1 MPTTPQTTA
10 PTPVPAPAPD
20 PAPDQRPVPE
30 PVAAS
35 APAST
40 TVSPSEL
47 GRHLLTIRG
56 FHFVLGSLG
65 DPYARLLR
73 GEGDDTAALGDEIRG
88 KGPLYRS
95 DLGTWVAA
103 GGEVAAELLRDP
115 RLDVRHPGGDREH
128 LGENLW
134 ETWRTCHV
142 TPMDGAL
149 LTLPLADYRRLDRV
163 NRPVL
168 GPVVAG
174 AWREDVRRAAGR
186 IAAGLGE
193 AFDLAG
199 DLVGPAVAESLT
211 RVLGLCPPSAP
222 AGAAGAAFGADG
234 AFGGAGGPGALDA
247 VGAVGREVAELLP
260 KLGVALDAVLCPPR
274 LPVARD
280 LEQAVIRARELVRD
294 LVAERA
300 AEPGDDAVSAMLAT
314 GLGQADVAAVCL
326 LHLVAG
332 AEIAAAVAADTF
344 VALLDHPGQW
354 AAVCRSPELAADA
367 VEETLRWSPPVR
379 LVSRIAQ
386 EPIALHGQE
395 IDADGHVVI
404 VVDAANR
411 DLAGLPDP
419 DRYDLAHAGA
429 PRLSLT
435 GGGYEELVA
444 PLARVVATEIVRV
457 AATRWP
463 GLRADGAV
471 VRRMRSPVVRAVV
484 RLPLCR

>member
-10 PTPVPAPAPD
+10 PTPVSTPAPASSHAPD
-20 PAPDQRPVPE
+20 PRPASE

-35 APAST
+35 APESST
-40 TVSPSEL
+40 VTPSEL

-73 GEGDDTAALGDEIRG
+73 GEGDDAAALGDEIRG

-95 DLGTWVAA
+95 DLGTWVVA
-103 GGEVAAELLRDP
+103 GGEAAAELLRDP

-174 AWREDVRRAAGR
+174 AWREDVRRAADR
-186 IAAGLGE
+186 IAGGLGE

-211 RVLGLCPPSAP
+211 RVLGLSPQAGVV
-222 AGAAGAAFGADG
+222 GAA
-234 AFGGAGGPGALDA
+234 
-247 VGAVGREVAELLP
+247 GREVADLLP
-260 KLGVALDAVLCPPR
+260 RLGVALDAVLCPPR
-274 LPVARD
+274 LPVAHD
-280 LEQAVIRARELVRD
+280 LEQAVARARELVRD

-314 GLGQADVAAVCL
+314 GLGPADVAAVCL

-367 VEETLRWSPPVR
+367 VEETVRWSPPVR